1 MHKNR
6 NKKIIMVFIAVMLL
20 WSMHILADNIR
31 AEAVSVSEGD
41 ADIFERNAG
50 IFEENANVFGE
61 SAAIYEEGVVLTEE
75 NVTVSGSDAPL
86 ITEMEGLKQ
95 QEYAV
100 YQNQL
105 NAQLCSLR
113 LVYLTM
119 LEELRKEQW
128 EIEQAKVKLGYA
140 IPIAAKEAEA
150 QYKAVQL
157 QIETAKAQQQFYM
170 EVLQLYGREYQEIQ
184 VPDNLEELQ
193 TDYVDEFLRD
203 SAKKEYDGRQ
213 NREQYE
219 IHLKIY
225 VKGLVLQYENTRR
238 KVKEADIQISVLKG
252 KIANAVQ
259 LYEAGRMTKAQLG
272 ELEAEL
278 KGLEYERMDLIYNA
292 QLILYQLTHKI
303 ADS

>member
-1 MHKNR
+1 MNKNR
-6 NKKIIMVFIAVMLL
+6 NKKIVMIFIAVMLL
-20 WSMHILADNIR
+20 LPMHTLADNRR
-31 AEAVSVSEGD
+31 AEAVTVSEGD
-41 ADIFERNAG
+41 ADISG
-50 IFEENANVFGE
+50 GNV
-61 SAAIYEEGVVLTEE
+61 S
-75 NVTVSGSDAPL
+75 VSGGDAPL
-86 ITEMEGLKQ
+86 ITDMEGLKQ

-105 NAQLCSLR
+105 NAQLCNSQLA
-113 LVYLTM
+113 YLTS

-128 EIEQAKVKLGYA
+128 KIEQEKVKLGYA
-140 IPIAAKEAEA
+140 IPIAAEEAEG

-193 TDYVDEFLRD
+193 ADYVDEFLKD
-203 SAKKEYDGRQ
+203 SILNEYYGQQD
-213 NREQYE
+213 REQYE
-219 IHLKIY
+219 INLKIY
-225 VKGLVLQYENTRR
+225 VKELVLQYENTRR

-259 LYEAGRMTKAQLG
+259 LYEAGRITRVQLE
-272 ELEAEL
+272 ELETEL
-278 KGLEYERMDLIYNA
+278 KGLEYDRMNLIFDA
-292 QLILYQLTHKI
+292 QLILYKFTHKI